1 MPDTM
6 MPPEASGLLF
16 RNRSNETAKLAAAL
30 AAATK
35 GFAPIPKDREVEV
48 RSDRGNYKFK
58 YATFDAIRSAT
69 MPALAEQGLAIVQGM
84 VDHGSSGY
92 AIETTL
98 YHSSGE
104 WVSNVTPMFV
114 SGRVKDGRTYP
125 PTNQELGSAQS
136 YARRYGFSALL
147 CITPDEDDD
156 GNTADG
162 NHIAGSERVPFKPGP
177 AGSAGGGTQF
187 RPERR
192 QMPVQ
197 SSANGRRLAEGDP
210 QLVDHDRPKGTL
222 PAGNASGKEAAS
234 AIKRVEW
241 VKKAIDGFKA
251 AQTKDELME
260 WWKAE
265 TDRLGVIETAMPTE
279 YERLLAAYDAAI
291 ERTAQRG
298 A

>member
-1 MPDTM
+1 MPDTVM
-6 MPPEASGLLF
+6 STETSVLLF

-35 GFAPIPKDREVEV
+35 AFGPIPKDREVEM

-58 YATFDAIRSAT
+58 YATMDAICSAT
-69 MPALAEQGLAIVQGM
+69 IPALADQGLCIVQGM
-84 VDHGSSGY
+84 VDRGDGY
-92 AIETTL
+92 AVETTL

-104 WVSNVTPMFV
+104 WVSNITPMFV
-114 SGRVKDGRTYP
+114 SGRTKDGRTYP

-147 CITPDEDDD
+147 CITADEDDD

-192 QMPVQ
+192 
-197 SSANGRRLAEGDP
+197 SAVPRNFVEAARQDGTLDET
-210 QLVDHDRPKGTL
+210 RPKGVL
-222 PAGNASGKEAAS
+222 PAKAAAAKDQD
-234 AIKRVEW
+234 AIKLAERA
-241 VKKAIDGFKA
+241 KKAIVYFKDDATTPEA
-251 AQTKDELME
+251 A
-260 WWKAE
+260 KAYWTE
-265 TDRLGVIETAMPTE
+265 REDPIAEIEAAMPAE
-279 YERLLAAYDAAI
+279 YERMLDAYNQCL
-291 ERTAQRG
+291 ERKNVREA
-298 A
+298 

>member
-6 MPPEASGLLF
+6 MHPEATGLLF

-35 GFAPIPKDREVEV
+35 AFAPIPKDREVEV

-58 YATFDAIRSAT
+58 YATFDAIRSAM
-69 MPALAEQGLAIVQGM
+69 MPALAEQGLAVVQGM
-84 VDHGSSGY
+84 IERDSNSY

-162 NHIAGSERVPFKPGP
+162 NHIAGSERVPFKPRA

-187 RPERR
+187 RPDGPRR
-192 QMPVQ
+192 MPTSNWV
-197 SSANGRRLAEGDP
+197 GDAEKDGI
-210 QLVDHDRPKGTL
+210 VDNTRHKGAL
-222 PAGNASGKEAAS
+222 PAKNGTGTPAQNAV
-234 AIKRVEW
+234 KRAEW
-241 VKKAIDGFKA
+241 VKAAIDGFKS
-251 AQTKDELME
+251 AQTKDELQE
-260 WWKAE
+260 WWKVE
-265 TDRLGVIETAMPTE
+265 TDRLGVIESAMPAE

>member
-1 MPDTM
+1 MPDSM
-6 MPPEASGLLF
+6 MPPETSGLIF

-35 GFAPIPKDREVEV
+35 AFAPIPKDREVEV
-48 RSDRGNYKFK
+48 RSERGNYKFK
-58 YATFDAIRSAT
+58 YATLDAIRSAT

-84 VDHGSSGY
+84 IEQGNGY
-92 AIETTL
+92 AIETTM
-98 YHSSGE
+98 YHASGE

-136 YARRYGFSALL
+136 YARRYGLSALI
-147 CITPDEDDD
+147 CITADEDDD
-156 GNTADG
+156 TADG
-162 NHIAGSERVPFKPGP
+162 DHIQGSERVPFKPGP

-192 QMPVQ
+192 QMPAQ
-197 SSANGRRLAEGDP
+197 SSANGRQMAAADP

-222 PAGNASGKEAAS
+222 PTKNGNADGPQVQNAV
-234 AIKRVEW
+234 KRVEW
-241 VKKAIDGFKA
+241 VKAAIEGFKT
-251 AQTKDELME
+251 AQTKDELQE
-260 WWKAE
+260 WWKTE
-265 TDRLGVIETAMPTE
+265 TDRLGVIETTMPAE
-279 YERLLAAYDAAI
+279 YERLLAAYDNAI

-298 A
+298 S